1 MSINGNP
8 TLLVTGASGKL
19 GQRVLELLLEANA
32 GTIVAT
38 TRSPEK
44 LAAFA
49 EKGVIVRQA
58 NFSDPASLTKA
69 FEGVDRLLLISTDT
83 MGVRLAQHIAA
94 VKAAEESGVK
104 HILYTSIA
112 NVSATSTAQ
121 VAPEHYGTEQ
131 ALIGSKMGYTFLR
144 NNIYTDMLLGTLG
157 QAISSG
163 TLYAA
168 SGDGKIGY
176 VTREDCAR
184 AAAAAL
190 ADGFDG
196 RRSLDI
202 TGPEALSQYD
212 IAQIASSISGS
223 PVTYVPL
230 TLEAAINGMVSAG
243 LPQFVAE
250 LLGSFDAAT
259 AKGELDV
266 VTNAVEELTG
276 RKPTSVA
283 EFLTAN
289 KQALTQP
296 AAAH

>member
-1 MSINGNP
+1 MSDTQKP

-32 GTIVAT
+32 GTIIAA

-58 NFSDPASLTKA
+58 DFNDSASLIKA

-83 MGVRLAQHIAA
+83 IGNRLSQQIAA
-94 VKAAEESGVK
+94 VKAAEAAGVK
-104 HILYTSIA
+104 HVVYTSIA
-112 NVSATSTAQ
+112 NIQENSTAQ
-121 VAPEHYGTEQ
+121 AAPDHYGTEQ
-131 ALIGSKMGYTFLR
+131 ALIESKIGYTFLR
-144 NNIYTDMLLGTLG
+144 NSIYTDMFLGSLG

-168 SGDGKIGY
+168 SADGKIGY

-190 ADGFDG
+190 ADGFEG
-196 RRSLDI
+196 RRALDI

-212 IAQIASSISGS
+212 IAEIVSKITGTT
-223 PVTYVPL
+223 VNYVPL
-230 TLEAAINGMVSAG
+230 TLEALIGGMVSAG

-250 LLGSFDAAT
+250 LLASFDAAA

>member
-1 MSINGNP
+1 MSSNGKP

-32 GTIVAT
+32 GTIIAT

-49 EKGVIVRQA
+49 EKGVIVRQGD
-58 NFSDPASLTKA
+58 FSDPASLTKA

-83 MGVRLAQHIAA
+83 IGNRLDQQVAA
-94 VKAAEESGVK
+94 VKAAEAAGVK
-104 HILYTSIA
+104 HVVYTSIA
-112 NVSATSTAQ
+112 NVQENSTAQ
-121 VAPEHYGTEQ
+121 AAPDHYGTEQ
-131 ALIGSKMGYTFLR
+131 ALIASKMGYTFLR
-144 NNIYTDMLLGTLG
+144 NNIYTDMFLGTLG
-157 QAISSG
+157 RAISSG

-168 SGDGKIGY
+168 SADGKIGY

-190 ADGFDG
+190 ADSFDG
-196 RRSLDI
+196 RRALDI

-212 IAQIASSISGS
+212 IAAIASKISGKT
-223 PVTYVPL
+223 VTYVPL
-230 TLEAAINGMVSAG
+230 TLEALISGMVSGG

-250 LLGSFDAAT
+250 LLASFDAAT

-266 VTNAVEELTG
+266 VTSAFEDLTG

-283 EFLTAN
+283 EFLEAN
-289 KQALTQP
+289 KQALLQP

>member
-1 MSINGNP
+1 MSDNGKP

-32 GTIVAT
+32 GTIVGAT
-38 TRSPEK
+38 RTPEK

-58 NFSDPASLTKA
+58 DFHDGASLIKA

-83 MGVRLAQHIAA
+83 IGNRLDQQIAA
-94 VKAAEESGVK
+94 VKAAEAAGVK
-104 HILYTSIA
+104 HVVYTSIA
-112 NVSATSTAQ
+112 NVQENSTAQ
-121 VAPEHYGTEQ
+121 AGPDHYGTEQ
-131 ALIGSKMGYTFLR
+131 ALIASKMGYTFLR
-144 NNIYTDMLLGTLG
+144 NSIYTDMFLVTLG
-157 QAISSG
+157 QAIASG

-176 VTREDCAR
+176 ITREDCAR

-190 ADGFDG
+190 TDGFEG
-196 RRSLDI
+196 RRALDI

-212 IAQIASSISGS
+212 IAEIASAVSGK

-230 TLEAAINGMVSAG
+230 TLEALIKGMVGAG
-243 LPQFVAE
+243 LPQPIAE
-250 LLGSFDAAT
+250 MIASFDAAT
-259 AKGELDV
+259 AKGELEV
-266 VTNAVEELTG
+266 VTNAFEELTG
-276 RKPTSVA
+276 RKPVSVA
-283 EFLTAN
+283 DFLAAN
-289 KQALTQP
+289 KEALTQP